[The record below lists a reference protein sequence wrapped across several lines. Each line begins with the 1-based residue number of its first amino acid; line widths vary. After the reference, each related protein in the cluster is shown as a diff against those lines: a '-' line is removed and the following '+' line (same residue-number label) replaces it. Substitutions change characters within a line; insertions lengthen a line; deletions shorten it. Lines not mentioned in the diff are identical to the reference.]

1 MSSPVRV
8 LRCDALITC
17 VDDTVAVRRN
27 AEVGISN
34 SGRIT
39 HVSDHRPANDTVAAD
54 VGGLLMPGL
63 VNTHSHGPMTLLRGV
78 GDGLALDRWLGE
90 AIWPREAKLQP
101 GDVEWGMRMA
111 SIEMLE
117 AGVTTSCEMYFA
129 DDEIIEAVRST
140 GGRIVCTP
148 GVVGAVHLS
157 SLHEP
162 GGRIA
167 DIKRLH
173 TEHHDIE
180 SLVTVGVAPHSPYD
194 VPIEAVAA
202 LAALARDL
210 DTLLHIHIA
219 ETETEGAALEASY
232 GSSTVSILD
241 DHGVLDGNVLA
252 AHSVWLSPSDI
263 AVFATRNVS
272 VAHCPKSNM
281 KLGSG
286 IAPIVAMHAAG
297 VNVGLGTDGVASN
310 DDLELWDELQLTPLL
325 ARVSSEDPSVLDAPT
340 SLLMATSRGATALGL
355 NTGTLAPGSW
365 ADIIRIDLDHRS
377 FQPIVTDADV
387 VQRVVWN
394 AKRQHVTDVWVGG
407 SPVVTASEVTTVDAI
422 ETTEEVKRRGT
433 RLSA

>member
-17 VDDTVAVRRN
+17 SDDTVAVRRN
-27 AEVGISN
+27 AEVGISS
-34 SGRIT
+34 SGHIT
-39 HVSDHRPANDTVAAD
+39 HVSEHRRANDKMASD

-78 GDGLALDRWLGE
+78 GDGLPLDRWLGE
-90 AIWPREAKLQP
+90 AIWPREARLQP

-129 DDEIIEAVRST
+129 DDEVIEAVRTT

-148 GVVGAVHLS
+148 GVVGAVHLP
-157 SLHEP
+157 SLYEP

-173 TEHHDIE
+173 REHHDIE

-194 VPIEAVAA
+194 LPMDAVVA
-202 LAALARDL
+202 LAALAREL

-219 ETETEGAALEASY
+219 ETETEGAVLEAKY
-232 GSSTVSILD
+232 GLSTVAILD
-241 DHGVLDGNVLA
+241 EHGVLDGNVLA
-252 AHSVWLSPSDI
+252 AHSVWLSPADI
-263 AVFATRNVS
+263 ATFATRNVS

-286 IAPIVAMHAAG
+286 IAPVVAMLTAG

-310 DDLELWDELQLTPLL
+310 DDLELWDELQLAPLL
-325 ARVSSEDPSVLDAPT
+325 ARVSSQDPSVLDAST
-340 SLLMATSRGATALGL
+340 ALLMATSRGATALGI
-355 NTGTLAPGSW
+355 NTGTLASGSW

-377 FQPIVTDADV
+377 FHPMATDADI

-394 AKRQHVTDVWVGG
+394 AKQQHVTDVWVGG
-407 SPVVTASEVTTVDAI
+407 SPVVIGAAITTVDAT
-422 ETTEEVKRRGT
+422 ETTAEVKRRGT